1 MRRKTPFCR
10 DTPGPAFHG
19 RGKSAD
25 AGVSQRPGGG
35 KGIFALEARRLN
47 AGISTIPDFLDAQSR
62 LVRARGNYAQAILD
76 FSLAES
82 ELKLMTGKTPVDLSV
97 LE

>member
-1 MRRKTPFCR
+1 MAEANQRRQT
-10 DTPGPAFHG
+10 
-19 RGKSAD
+19 SLE
-25 AGVSQRPGGG
+25 
-35 KGIFALEARRLN
+35 ALEAAEEYHTLEERRLS

-76 FSLAES
+76 FRLAES
-82 ELKLMTGKTPVDLSV
+82 EMKLMIGTPPPMDLSDLG